1 MGVYIKKVTTMMLR
15 FMHMK
20 ATYGSHTLRAV
31 VADTRELRTVLRST
45 ALPVL
50 FVREQ
55 TQTGG
60 F

>member
-1 MGVYIKKVTTMMLR
+1 MTGMSPIAM
-15 FMHMK
+15 
-20 ATYGSHTLRAV
+20 STLRSLALCAAA
-31 VADTRELRTVLRST
+31 ADTRELRTALHDA

-50 FVREQ
+50 FIREQ